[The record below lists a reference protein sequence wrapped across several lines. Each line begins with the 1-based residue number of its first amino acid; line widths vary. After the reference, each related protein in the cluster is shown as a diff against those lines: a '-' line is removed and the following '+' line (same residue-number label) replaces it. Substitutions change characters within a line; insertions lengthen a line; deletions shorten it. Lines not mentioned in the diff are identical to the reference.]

1 MKNGALIL
9 LFIMLT
15 LDGSSTFQITP
26 LPSYRTCVLHSTSGP
41 QPDEPQSLPQSLPV
55 AQDVAAPIEYPMLCV
70 DHGLLRSGIAFTSR
84 GIGFDDVGII
94 RHNST
99 AEYENIDDDE
109 EKKVGDE
116 NPLLELDAVIAEAL
130 AEIDTDP
137 SPNPSQ
143 PTPILPM
150 KIDSPLTAQIVKYAR
165 LLSVKTVV
173 VGLPLFKDGGES
185 KQSRIVRQYC
195 EVDLKR
201 SLCRE
206 FGGTFDAAGA
216 FAPAVRLYLF
226 DERYSSSEAAA
237 LISSSSGSN
246 RPVTVDLD
254 AVSACVILS
263 HFCKVNGKGAEEV
276 TFSSNDEVPSL
287 LEDFKVKR
295 AERVALMERRKNMS
309 TLKESRKEM
318 ISRLE
323 NDNQGQTDKEISSKK
338 KKKRRKK

>member
-1 MKNGALIL
+1 MKNGALIF
-9 LFIMLT
+9 LFCIIMLT

-26 LPSYRTCVLHSTSGP
+26 LPTYRTCVLHSTSGP
-41 QPDEPQSLPQSLPV
+41 QPDEADEPHSLPQSLPV
-55 AQDVAAPIEYPMLCV
+55 AQDVASPIEYPMLCV

-143 PTPILPM
+143 PTPILPK

-206 FGGTFDAAGA
+206 VRHCLVAHFGCAGSA
-216 FAPAVRLYLF
+216 G
-226 DERYSSSEAAA
+226 
-237 LISSSSGSN
+237 IS
-246 RPVTVDLD
+246 
-254 AVSACVILS
+254 IL
-263 HFCKVNGKGAEEV
+263 
-276 TFSSNDEVPSL
+276 
-287 LEDFKVKR
+287 
-295 AERVALMERRKNMS
+295 
-309 TLKESRKEM
+309 
-318 ISRLE
+318 
-323 NDNQGQTDKEISSKK
+323 
-338 KKKRRKK
+338 